1 MSEIECCFE
10 EIDEWNGLLD
20 TKVDKKKLGRYDGSN
35 VRAEG
40 IGVTCWP
47 IIANIIPNNSIK
59 SLLADGLSEEQIVSR
74 CVKFLNKKPY
84 RARKLRYGKLEVRYF
99 IMDKENNKI
108 SASLT
113 TTERNSKYFW
123 GRGSFRKMGKVS
135 KRGRP
140 RKSA

>member
-1 MSEIECCFE
+1 MKEIECSFE

-20 TKVDKKKLGRYDGSN
+20 SKTGKTKLGRYDGSN
-35 VRAEG
+35 IKAEG

-47 IIANIIPNNSIK
+47 IVANILPENSIRGMLE
-59 SLLADGLSEEQIVSR
+59 SGLSEDDIVLM

-84 RARKLRYGKLEVRYF
+84 RARKLRYGELKVRHF
-99 IMDKENNKI
+99 IIDVDKNKI

-113 TTERNSKYFW
+113 TTERNSKHFW
-123 GRGSFRKMGKVS
+123 GRGSFRKLGKVS

>member
-1 MSEIECCFE
+1 MKEIECSFE

-20 TKVDKKKLGRYDGSN
+20 SKTGKTKCGRYDGSN
-35 VRAEG
+35 IRADG

-47 IIANIIPNNSIK
+47 IVANILPENNIK
-59 SLLADGLSEEQIVSR
+59 SMLEDGMTEEQIVSM

-84 RARKLRYGKLEVRYF
+84 RARKLRYGELKARHWVL
-99 IMDKENNKI
+99 DLENNKI
-108 SASLT
+108 SVSLT
-113 TTERNSKYFW
+113 TTERNSKFFW
-123 GRGSFRKMGKVS
+123 GRGSFKKMGKLS

>member
-1 MSEIECCFE
+1 MLEIDCCFE

-20 TKVDKKKLGRYDGSN
+20 AKTDKKKLGRYDGSN

-40 IGVTCWP
+40 IGITCWP
-47 IIANIIPNNSIK
+47 IIANILVSSDIK
-59 SLLADGLSEEQIVSR
+59 SLLSSGLSEEEIILG
-74 CVKFLNKKPY
+74 CIKFLNKKPY

-99 IMDKENNKI
+99 IVDTKNNKI

-113 TTERNSKYFW
+113 TTERNSKHFW
-123 GRGSFRKMGKVS
+123 GRGSFRKLGKAS

>member
-10 EIDEWNGLLD
+10 EIDEWSGLLD
-20 TKVDKKKLGRYDGSN
+20 AKADKKKLGRYDGSN

-47 IIANIIPNNSIK
+47 IIANIIPNSSIK
-59 SLLADGLSEEQIVSR
+59 SLLADGLSEEQIVLR

-113 TTERNSKYFW
+113 TTERNSKHFW
-123 GRGSFRKMGKVS
+123 GRGSFRKMGKTS